1 MIAKRFKIPFLMTG
15 DKKRK
20 ILFEYLFINIIY
32 QLTDQNKTV
41 KQIANMTGSK
51 TQVNLKLKIVFDKV
65 CYQGFC

>member
-1 MIAKRFKIPFLMTG
+1 MKFQIIYMIAKRFKIPFLMTG

-41 KQIANMTGSK
+41 KQIANM
-51 TQVNLKLKIVFDKV
+51 N
-65 CYQGFC
+65 